1 MVEWEVSAH
10 VPLLAAAALTA
21 FWGIMHLVK
30 TAPVVTGFEPLSDD
44 NRHVLR
50 MEWILEG
57 VTLCFVAV
65 LVSVF
70 TLWLGPYALASR
82 IVFGLSAL
90 LLLVMAAVSL
100 FTGAKASPLPYKLCA
115 PIFTFA
121 AALILFGSFAV

>member
-1 MVEWEVSAH
+1 MSLDSSLCSGWSSLEADE
-10 VPLLAAAALTA
+10 
-21 FWGIMHLVK
+21 WGIMHLVK
-30 TAPVVTGFEPLSDD
+30 TAPVVAGFEPLSDD

-57 VTLCFVAV
+57 VTLLFLAV

-70 TLWLGPYALASR
+70 TLWPGPDALASR

-115 PIFTFA
+115 PIFTSA
-121 AALILFGSFAV
+121 AALILFGGFAT

>member
-1 MVEWEVSAH
+1 MSPYVM
-10 VPLLAAAALTA
+10 LLAGSALTA
-21 FWGIMHLVK
+21 FWGVMHLVK
-30 TAPVVTGFEPLSDD
+30 TGPVVAGFEPLGDD

-70 TLWLGPYALASR
+70 TLWRGPDALASV
-82 IVFGLSAL
+82 IVFRLSAL
-90 LLLVMAAVSL
+90 FLLVMAAVSL

-115 PIFTFA
+115 PIFTTA
-121 AALILFGSFAV
+121 AALILVGSFAA